1 MSIYSVSYP
10 LLNIQSKMMLWF
22 LVLPF
27 DILFLIPWIILDLQR
42 YGEISK
48 ILVFNFKHSKGRSVV
63 ISLEVLGNYKIF
75 NFIFIQYVQTK
86 FLLNS
91 KTIVTYNCFL
101 LSKTI
106 VILKLRGHVFF
117 IDTQQKNAATFFF
130 GKCYLWCLVATCC
143 NFRIL

>member
-91 KTIVTYNCFL
+91 KTIVTYNCLL

-106 VILKLRGHVFF
+106 AILIPCNSENVTRYCYTFQMKFNFMVKKVFYR
-117 IDTQQKNAATFFF
+117 N
-130 GKCYLWCLVATCC
+130 
-143 NFRIL
+143 